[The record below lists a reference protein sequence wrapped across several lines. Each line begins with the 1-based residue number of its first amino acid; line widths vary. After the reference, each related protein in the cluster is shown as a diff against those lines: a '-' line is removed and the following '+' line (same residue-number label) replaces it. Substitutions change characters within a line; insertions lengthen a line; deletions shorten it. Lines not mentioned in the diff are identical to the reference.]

1 MNRQAF
7 LDALRGLAGTLSEEE
22 RARLINYY
30 AEMIDDRM
38 EEGLS
43 EEAAVADL
51 GDPAELVRDLVP
63 AQPAPAVSRQ
73 ERSET
78 VDALRDVRI
87 RVFDTDVTVIRAP
100 LANGAAAQLR
110 FSDPDRFTWRM
121 VEDAMEIVE
130 HESQRRGFFR
140 LKQPTL
146 TLALSGRLPGTLAFE
161 GRGGDLRLDGVELG
175 GDLTITSSSGDIELS
190 GVACASGIGFSL
202 RSGDLSLTRVAARGA
217 LRAEALSGD
226 IEAVHLSIDGDLWLS
241 TTSGDITLREV
252 NCGALSLAATS
263 GDIELDRGR
272 ALSTAVRTTSGDVRL
287 GELESDPALSV
298 ETASGDIDLSRTI
311 AVETLLQTASGDV
324 DLRLSALPCGYDLS
338 ADTRSGDI
346 SLPRNNPPA
355 QPGASQPKITVRTAS
370 GDIDARIVEA

>member
-1 MNRQAF
+1 MNKQAF

-22 RARLINYY
+22 RARLVSYY

-63 AQPAPAVSRQ
+63 AQPAPAGSRQ

-87 RVFDTDVTVIRAP
+87 RVSDTDVTVIRAP

-110 FSDPDRFTWRM
+110 FSEPDRYTWRM
-121 VEDAMEIVE
+121 AEDALEIVE
-130 HESQRRGFFR
+130 NESPRRGFFR
-140 LKQPTL
+140 LKQPTVTL
-146 TLALSGRLPGTLAFE
+146 TLSGRLPGALAFE

-175 GDLTITSSSGDIELS
+175 GDLTITSSSGDIDLS
-190 GVACASGIGFSL
+190 DVTCASEIGFSL
-202 RSGDLSLTRVAARGA
+202 RSGDLSLTRVSAHGA
-217 LRAEALSGD
+217 LRTEGLSGD
-226 IEAVHLSIDGDLWLS
+226 IEAVRLSVDGDLWLK

-252 NCGALSLAATS
+252 NCGALNLAATS

-272 ALSTAVRTTSGDVRL
+272 ALSTAVRTSSGDVRL
-287 GELESDPALSV
+287 IELESDPGLSV
-298 ETASGDIDLSRTI
+298 ETSSGDIDLARSI
-311 AVETLLQTASGDV
+311 AVETFLQTASGDV
-324 DLRLSALPCGYDLS
+324 DLRLSPLPCGYDL
-338 ADTRSGDI
+338 AVDTRSGDI
-346 SLPRNNPPA
+346 HLPRNNPSA
-355 QPGASQPKITVRTAS
+355 QPGARQPKITVRTAS
-370 GDIDARIVEA
+370 GDIDARIAEA